1 LFGEF
6 SPSRGDLVLSK
17 TGELLGIMV
26 NDSTCALITNFLPQ
40 RSLSLGENLL
50 KTPTGP
56 VLDEIAARYRALRL
70 RM

>member
-1 LFGEF
+1 
-6 SPSRGDLVLSK
+6 VLSK

-26 NDSTCALITNFLPQ
+26 NESTCVLITNFLPQ
-40 RSLSLGENLL
+40 NSLTLGDNLM